1 MGHNFRD
8 PEVSQLDKQLPSKNS
23 RNYIQMSLISTPY
36 GYRRD
41 KNKM

>member
-23 RNYIQMSLISTPY
+23 RNLYPNVVDLNSLWLQK
-36 GYRRD
+36 R
-41 KNKM
+41 